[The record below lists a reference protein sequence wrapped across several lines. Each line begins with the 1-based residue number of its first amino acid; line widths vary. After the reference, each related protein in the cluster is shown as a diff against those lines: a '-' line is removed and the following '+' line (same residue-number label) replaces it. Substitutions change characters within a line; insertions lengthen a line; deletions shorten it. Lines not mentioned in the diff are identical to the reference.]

1 MKVPHL
7 ASARCEY
14 GVCSHCKAMYRTLL
28 ATCGSAEMIAN
39 KRICFE
45 PRVQRSAVDAI
56 FTVIAIAVVIV
67 VTAVIA
73 IAVVIVVAA
82 VIAIAVVIA
91 ILQAVEL
98 PPP

>member
-1 MKVPHL
+1 
-7 ASARCEY
+7 
-14 GVCSHCKAMYRTLL
+14 MYRTLL

-67 VTAVIA
+67 V
-73 IAVVIVVAA
+73 AA